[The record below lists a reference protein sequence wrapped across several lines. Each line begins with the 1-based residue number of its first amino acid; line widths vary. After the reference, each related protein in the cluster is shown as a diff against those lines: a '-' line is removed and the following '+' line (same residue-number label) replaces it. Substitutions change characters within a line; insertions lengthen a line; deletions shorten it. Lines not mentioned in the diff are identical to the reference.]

1 MSTSATSFTLRPG
14 GQVISEASYDPAFY
28 HNIVSQLP
36 QSLGVL
42 VIGLILISI
51 SFWIVCS
58 KAVEYTCRAKVD
70 ERGTEATVTCLIML
84 SLAQFIIAVYKVY
97 RSVVTN
103 SGDLFRLLDDNWLV
117 ILTFIHVIIRAY
129 QGPGGRSVPIQILMM
144 ALTACVAQGWLS
156 PSAGSSRTGC
166 ISESKL
172 RNHEVTQN
180 QLINKSTI
188 ALIVTQLVSVAE
200 MFQRGYGAVMIFNH
214 GYFSTYA
221 MFGLSASIDV
231 ALASVLYL
239 VQRSTRKNATVRE
252 MLQYWTFGSLVG
264 SGILSIFAAIML
276 AVAGL
281 NLVWLVTSFVLG
293 NLMSASLLATPRSSV
308 RVQHTRQFRRPPA
321 RSGMST
327 PTLINDVEGRV
338 GDAIEI
344 QALEAPAPATTTLP
358 VKAWIVFYAALLR

>member
-70 ERGTEATVTCLIML
+70 ERGTEATVTCLI
-84 SLAQFIIAVYKVY
+84 LAQFIIAVYKVY

-103 SGDLFRLLDDNWLV
+103 SGDLFRLLDDNW
-117 ILTFIHVIIRAY
+117 
-129 QGPGGRSVPIQILMM
+129 SVPIQILMM
-144 ALTACVAQGWLS
+144 ALTACVAQGFFTHRLH
-156 PSAGSSRTGC
+156 
-166 ISESKL
+166 II
-172 RNHEVTQN
+172 TQN

-188 ALIVTQLVSVAE
+188 ALIVTQLAMAIISVAE

-293 NLMSASLLATPRSSV
+293 NLYTLSVLLSLLATPRSSV

-358 VKAWIVFYAALLR
+358 VKDAGGQLEYVLGYHSGAAAV